1 MRGWQWCG
9 GQMWSGDRA
18 DRSCFTSSLFPFHF
32 ISPWMLARGAEG
44 INEKSSFILKNGL
57 APFYTE
63 LKAPRLKRWQR
74 REQGGVP
81 ERDLGASPSSQPAS
95 RSAVGTARGQGR
107 WVWRWPLHNIPLRRF
122 LARTWSEGH
131 GGGREWGPQ
140 CHRNRDRESWHMQ
153 AGDRRPRH
161 HRNKGAQHRQEEHWD
176 PSGMG
181 TGTREPCPRREG
193 TGDPNGMGMGT
204 RDPEHAGEGSGTSTL
219 QKRGA
224 GTQACTGGGQ
234 GTRLPWGWGHRRTQ
248 AGDQGS

>member
-1 MRGWQWCG
+1 MSPRGIWGHLPHPSLHPDPQW
-9 GQMWSGDRA
+9 
-18 DRSCFTSSLFPFHF
+18 
-32 ISPWMLARGAEG
+32 
-44 INEKSSFILKNGL
+44 
-57 APFYTE
+57 
-63 LKAPRLKRWQR
+63 
-74 REQGGVP
+74 
-81 ERDLGASPSSQPAS
+81 
-95 RSAVGTARGQGR
+95 GQGR

-122 LARTWSEGH
+122 PARTWSEGH

-153 AGDRRPRH
+153 AGDRRPQH

-224 GTQACTGGGQ
+224 GTQTCTGGGQ
-234 GTRLPWGWGHRRTQ
+234 GTRLPWGWGHWCTQ